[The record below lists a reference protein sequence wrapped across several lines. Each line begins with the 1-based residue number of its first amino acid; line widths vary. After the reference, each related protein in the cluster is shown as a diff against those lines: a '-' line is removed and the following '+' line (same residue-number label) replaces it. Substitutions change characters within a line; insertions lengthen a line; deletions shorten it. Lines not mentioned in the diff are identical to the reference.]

1 MCGKHSSKQF
11 IKVVSNVFLNKYFEH
26 ENIDLDVDSDPRREH
41 DTDLLI
47 NAILLLED
55 IARSNIES
63 DFQQI
68 HSLATRAG
76 IIALIAEATKYDNV
90 HFIEKIQSING
101 LHNQA
106 MWAFINSPDYWETVC
121 ILFEVNGFQSSTPPN
136 TEPVTIIIK
145 LTQLPASEL
154 MYFNLDLIN
163 SKSEGK
169 CYVPTMDKVEQRKLK
184 TVKIYEAIQKAA
196 INLKKQHPKKSKT
209 WIAKSIAKLAVA
221 QGKSSETIRR
231 NINI

>member
-1 MCGKHSSKQF
+1 MSGNYSSKQF
-11 IKVVSNVFLNKYFEH
+11 MKVVSNVFLVKYFEH
-26 ENIDLDVDSDPRREH
+26 ENIDLDVDSDPLREH
-41 DTDLLI
+41 DTDLLM

-68 HSLATRAG
+68 NSLATSAG
-76 IIALIAEATKYDNV
+76 IIALIAEAKRYDNV
-90 HFIEKIQSING
+90 QFVEKIQSING

-106 MWAFINSPDYWETVC
+106 MWAFINNPEYWQAVSK
-121 ILFEVNGFQSSTPPN
+121 LFEVSDIQPSTSPN

-163 SKSEGK
+163 SKSEDK
-169 CYVPTMDKVEQRKLK
+169 CYVSPMSKVEQRKLK
-184 TVKIYEAIQKAA
+184 TVKTYEAIQKAA
-196 INLKKQHPKKSKT
+196 IKLKKQHPNKSNR
-209 WIAKSIAKLAVA
+209 WISQSIAKLPVG
-221 QGKSSETIRR
+221 QGKSSETIRK
-231 NINI
+231 NIKI